1 MLEVV
6 ELEKIEIV
14 HNRKLN
20 KPEKD
25 TWILELPDEVCSREG
40 FVEGT
45 MISLTIRNGGILTSI
60 IRPSADIEKSVREF
74 VDEHREFFEEMKRV
88 GD

>member
-1 MLEVV
+1 MLEVL
-6 ELEKIEIV
+6 ELEKVETV
-14 HNRKLN
+14 HNRKLS

-25 TWILELPDEVCSREG
+25 TWILELPVEVCNREG
-40 FVEGT
+40 FAEGT
-45 MISLTIRNGGILTSI
+45 MISLTIKNGGILTSI
-60 IRPSADIEKSVREF
+60 IKPSADIEKSVREF